1 MSMKLPSTLQRTR
14 KLNVSWQAA
23 AMREAL
29 LGNKTVLPPTWRLMT
44 SEDGKP
50 FYYNVETKVTQ
61 WDPPLVM
68 APVHPPQPRE
78 ISHNFDH
85 QVSI

>member
-1 MSMKLPSTLQRTR
+1 MKVECLL
-14 KLNVSWQAA
+14 QAA

-50 FYYNVETKVTQ
+50 FYYNVETKATQ
-61 WDPPLVM
+61 WDPPLVL
-68 APVHPPQPRE
+68 APVFPSRPL
-78 ISHNFDH
+78 ISHNFEE
-85 QVSI
+85 QMSI